1 MSISDQAH
9 TDYKIYKPYA
19 KAIFSFAQKSDS
31 AKNRAKDEKN
41 NCLENWSDFLI
52 ASSNLM
58 NNESVYNF
66 MDSPDYTVE
75 SKFNFLWGLLTDY
88 YNSKKN
94 KLSIDNLDVHMSNFL
109 RLLFENKRI
118 FVLTGISN
126 MYEELLLELNNK
138 LSVEVVSAV
147 ELSKKNINVL
157 SKLIEKKYKQEV
169 EMNIV
174 LDQSLIAGLKIKIGD
189 RVIDGSMSTKLD
201 RLAYQICSD

>member
-19 KAIFSFAQKSDS
+19 KAIFSFAQKSDN
-31 AKNRAKDEKN
+31 AKKN
-41 NCLENWSDFLI
+41 NCLENWSYFLI

-88 YNSKKN
+88 YISKKN

-169 EMNIV
+169 DMNINI
-174 LDQSLIAGLKIKIGD
+174 DQSLIAGLKIKIGD